1 MGTQAHRGAA
11 RDDLLARFH
20 RRSPVGSRPRRL
32 RVSAERRPFRAPL
45 PVRAAKG
52 FAGPLRRRLRGRRA
66 RPPPRSSARG
76 FPGACRRR
84 AREAARALPAGARRV
99 RARRVPARRRL
110 LGLDLRSLSPRSR
123 GFPLHQLFLDA
134 AVHVSGPVHPR
145 RRRPPIAAR
154 ALLSRGLDGLRRV
167 PGRAPSPPAKPSA
180 RAHRA
185 RHLHER
191 ADDRPRQRGVDSGR
205 QRHPVPVDA
214 FLPGSGNDDLRIRRP
229 DHRALRRQSEAAD
242 RGRRGGGADADHR
255 QRHRRRAVPAPA
267 GEAVRW
273 PASRD
278 RLHRPR
284 RSDQGREDVHPGD
297 EGDRRRAPRGGRL
310 DRRPH
315 LRGRGVRHRM
325 PPARVRAGPRPQRQV
340 PRLPRARGDP
350 PAARSSRADLDER
363 GASPGRAR
371 GLRQRSSGAHHRR
384 GRLPRDGGRAH
395 ARGSS
400 ARICRRRGPHRRA
413 RADGARG
420 ACPARRSRALAQ
432 GAARIAFHAAF
443 VARDVAL
450 S

>member
-1 MGTQAHRGAA
+1 SRRRHSSGAGSIWCGATCPCRLDRLLAEPRHESGGTGRERHEPLSGAAGRRGPPPGRDIPVRAGRRFHVGTQAHRGAA

-32 RVSAERRPFRAPL
+32 RVPAERRPFRAPL

-180 RAHRA
+180 
-185 RHLHER
+185 
-191 ADDRPRQRGVDSGR
+191 
-205 QRHPVPVDA
+205 
-214 FLPGSGNDDLRIRRP
+214 
-229 DHRALRRQSEAAD
+229 
-242 RGRRGGGADADHR
+242 
-255 QRHRRRAVPAPA
+255 
-267 GEAVRW
+267 
-273 PASRD
+273 
-278 RLHRPR
+278 
-284 RSDQGREDVHPGD
+284 
-297 EGDRRRAPRGGRL
+297 
-310 DRRPH
+310 
-315 LRGRGVRHRM
+315 
-325 PPARVRAGPRPQRQV
+325 GPRPVIGFIGRVVPIKDVKTFIRAMKAIVAERPEVEGWIVGPTSEDEAYATECRQLV
-340 PRLPRARGDP
+340 SALGLDRNVKFLGFRAPEEILPQLGLLALTSMSEALP
-350 PAARSSRADLDER
+350 LVVLEAF
-363 GASPGRAR
+363 AS
-371 GLRQRSSGAHHRR
+371 GLPV
-384 GRLPRDGGRAH
+384 LTTDV
-395 ARGSS
+395 
-400 ARICRRRGPHRRA
+400 
-413 RADGARG
+413 G
-420 ACPARRSRALAQ
+420 ACREMVEGRTPEDR
-432 GAARIAFHAAF
+432 
-443 VARDVAL
+443 
-450 S
+450 